1 MSIPPVRGAIDLAAL
16 AAQARRSEQGPPS
29 GTIEITEQS
38 LQEFAQRSLQ
48 VPVLIVF
55 VAAASPASK
64 QRLAGSLGD
73 MFESGNR
80 SKILTA
86 SGSSP
91 TSDRTAN
98 EEEIQR

>member
-1 MSIPPVRGAIDLAAL
+1 VDLDKIITKHLTRAFDPNRTIPQETFAEFLAFL
-16 AAQARRSEQGPPS
+16 RSAPS
-29 GTIEITEQS
+29 SPNVQPWH
-38 LQEFAQRSLQ
+38 FY
-48 VPVLIVF
+48 V
-55 VAAASPASK
+55 AASPASK
-64 QRLAGSLGD
+64 QRLAGSVGD